1 MLKTRA
7 VSPNESSNEKVNK
20 TIDELT
26 KRKDLDY
33 CFDFNVLNG
42 NNETNGLSI
51 ISLVI
56 NEAKLTKIELVR
68 LDHWRMAHRT
78 SKRENAS
85 WNNANAAKWLSTN
98 HSIRKMQI
106 LMVPLCRRE
115 SRIGGCMLTDMAGKT
130 RWETRLTKGQL
141 EDMYLFVPSQGK

>member
-20 TIDELT
+20 TIGELT
-26 KRKDLDY
+26 KRKDLDC

-42 NNETNGLSI
+42 KNESNELRVT
-51 ISLVI
+51 SLVM
-56 NEAKLTKIELVR
+56 NEAKLTKIELAR
-68 LDHWRMAHRT
+68 LDHWRITIAHQ
-78 SKRENAS
+78 RENVS

-115 SRIGGCMLTDMAGKT
+115 SRIGDCMLMAMAAKT